1 MEGIGLLWGPTDR
14 DLATALDAAALRQQV
29 IAHNLANA
37 ETPHYRRFDVV
48 YEEALSRQQQA
59 AARQKVALRR
69 THPAHL
75 ARPTSQP
82 VQPMVVRDNSSVM
95 RNDQNN
101 VDVDREMAALAKNML
116 YYQTLTRVV
125 GARMLALRTAISEG
139 RR

>member
-101 VDVDREMAALAKNML
+101 VDVDREMAALAKNTL
-116 YYQTLTRVV
+116 YYQTLTRVA